1 MAEHNRPRQ
10 SFIFGIVLCLITL
23 YSEPVR
29 SQPASE
35 LLEAR
40 ARLLEAETRQ
50 ALAEAERAELLA
62 RLPPTQAKA
71 LAGNVEA
78 AKFGAAGLARAFD
91 LALELAVEV
100 CASLPP
106 GRRVTL
112 YDPVV
117 SQGVVAARTV
127 DGALERTAQEL
138 AERNLELQHYI
149 NAQSPDLADRRSV
162 IPLIWLTAP
171 TVLLRAGADL
181 AGVFKSDATL
191 TGIAYGDG
199 ARALFASALARNC
212 PERLAGLS
220 DGYMGELDTVRH
232 AYLLERVRRVGAERS
247 VLAQHA
253 ARLEVLADGAKGE
266 LKKELQAVEAAARA
280 QLKAVD
286 VFTEGLR
293 AGEASD
299 KSPLF
304 TAARYLGQA
313 ERSSGALVLDVD
325 LRLEGLSLVR
335 GNLFGGERLSLSG
348 VAFLWYR
355 LHEPDGR
362 LLRADALRRV
372 SRPVEVELRG
382 ERADGDFWQVGSA
395 ASPPTL
401 RRHERLLDRA
411 E

>member
-1 MAEHNRPRQ
+1 MAKHNRKPF
-10 SFIFGIVLCLITL
+10 SFIFYIVLCLSAL
-23 YSEPVR
+23 YPGLAR
-29 SQPASE
+29 SQAAPSPE

-62 RLPPTQAKA
+62 RLPPAQAKA
-71 LAGNVEA
+71 LSGNVDA
-78 AKFGAAGLARAFD
+78 AKLGAAGLARAFD
-91 LALELAVEV
+91 LALELAIEV
-100 CASLPP
+100 CAGLPQD
-106 GRRVTL
+106 RQVTL
-112 YDPVV
+112 YDPIV

-127 DGALERTAQEL
+127 DGALARTAQEL
-138 AERNLELQHYI
+138 AARNLELQRYI
-149 NAQSPDLADRRSV
+149 NAHTPESADRRTA

-181 AGVFKSDATL
+181 ASLFKSDATL
-191 TGIAYGDG
+191 AGSAYGDG
-199 ARALFASALARNC
+199 ARALFASALARSC
-212 PERLAGLS
+212 PARLAGLS
-220 DGYMGELDTVRH
+220 GGYMGELDIARH
-232 AYLLERVRRVGAERS
+232 ARLLDQVRLVAAERS

-253 ARLEVLADGAKGE
+253 ARLEVLADAAKGE
-266 LKKELQAVEAAARA
+266 LKRELQAVEAAARA

-286 VFTEGLR
+286 AFTEGLR

-313 ERSSGALVLDVD
+313 ERSAGALVLDVD
-325 LRLEGLSLVR
+325 LRLEGLTQVR

-372 SRPVEVELRG
+372 SRPVEVDMRG
-382 ERADGDFWQVGSA
+382 ERDDSGFW
-395 ASPPTL
+395 
-401 RRHERLLDRA
+401 R
-411 E
+411 

>member
-1 MAEHNRPRQ
+1 MAKHNRKPH
-10 SFIFGIVLCLITL
+10 SFILYIVLCLSAL
-23 YSEPVR
+23 LPSPAR
-29 SQPASE
+29 SQAASSPE
-35 LLEAR
+35 LLETR

-62 RLPPTQAKA
+62 RLPPAQAKA
-71 LAGNVEA
+71 LSGNVDA

-91 LALELAVEV
+91 LTLELAIEV
-100 CASLPP
+100 CAGLPQD
-106 GRRVTL
+106 RQVTL

-127 DGALERTAQEL
+127 DGALGRTAQEL

-149 NAQSPDLADRRSV
+149 NAHTPESADRRTAT
-162 IPLIWLTAP
+162 PLIWLTAP

-181 AGVFKSDATL
+181 ASLFKSDATL
-191 TGIAYGDG
+191 AGSAYGDG
-199 ARALFASALARNC
+199 ARALFASALARSC
-212 PERLAGLS
+212 PARLAGLS
-220 DGYMGELDTVRH
+220 GGYMGELDIARH
-232 AYLLERVRRVGAERS
+232 DRLLERVRLVGAERS

-253 ARLEVLADGAKGE
+253 ARLEVLADAAKGE

-286 VFTEGLR
+286 AFTDGLR

-313 ERSSGALVLDVD
+313 ERSAGALVLDVD
-325 LRLEGLSLVR
+325 LRLEGLSQVR

-372 SRPVEVELRG
+372 SRPVEVDMRG
-382 ERADGDFWQVGSA
+382 GRADSVFWQ
-395 ASPPTL
+395 
-401 RRHERLLDRA
+401 
-411 E
+411 

>member
-1 MAEHNRPRQ
+1 MVKHNLAPHI
-10 SFIFGIVLCLITL
+10 FIIGIVFCLTVL
-23 YSEPVR
+23 L
-29 SQPASE
+29 SQPARSQTAPSPE

-62 RLPPTQAKA
+62 RLPPAQAKA
-71 LAGNVEA
+71 LGGNVDA
-78 AKFGAAGLARAFD
+78 GKFGAAGLARAFD
-91 LALELAVEV
+91 LALELAAEV
-100 CASLPP
+100 CTALPRD
-106 GRRVTL
+106 RRVTL

-127 DGALERTAQEL
+127 DGALERTAHEL
-138 AERNLELQHYI
+138 TQRNLELQQYI
-149 NAQSPDLADRRSV
+149 NAQSPESADRRRA

-181 AGVFKSDATL
+181 ASLFKSDTTL
-191 TGIAYGDG
+191 VGIAYGDG
-199 ARALFASALARNC
+199 AGALFASALARSC

-220 DGYMGELDTVRH
+220 GGYMGELDVARH
-232 AYLLERVRRVGAERS
+232 ARLLERVRLVGAERA

-253 ARLEVLADGAKGE
+253 ARLDILADGAKGE
-266 LKKELQAVEAAARA
+266 RKKELQAVETAARA

-286 VFTEGLR
+286 AFVEGLR

-313 ERSSGALVLDVD
+313 ERSAGALVLDVD
-325 LRLEGLSLVR
+325 LRLEGLSQVR
-335 GNLFGGERLSLSG
+335 GNLFGGERLALSG

-362 LLRADALRRV
+362 LLRAEALRRV
-372 SRPVEVELRG
+372 SRPLEVELRG
-382 ERADGDFWQVGSA
+382 ERTGAGLWNDPLA
-395 ASPPTL
+395 N
-401 RRHERLLDRA
+401 
-411 E
+411 

>member
-1 MAEHNRPRQ
+1 MAKHNRKPF
-10 SFIFGIVLCLITL
+10 SFIFYIVLCLSTL
-23 YSEPVR
+23 HPGLAR
-29 SQPASE
+29 SQTASSPE
-35 LLEAR
+35 LLDAH

-62 RLPPTQAKA
+62 RLPPAQAKA
-71 LAGNVEA
+71 LSGNVDA
-78 AKFGAAGLARAFD
+78 AKLGAAGLARAFD
-91 LALELAVEV
+91 LALELAIEV
-100 CASLPP
+100 CAGLPQD
-106 GRRVTL
+106 RQVIL
-112 YDPVV
+112 YDPIV

-127 DGALERTAQEL
+127 DGALARTAQEL
-138 AERNLELQHYI
+138 AERNLELQRYI
-149 NAQSPDLADRRSV
+149 NAYTPESADRRTA

-181 AGVFKSDATL
+181 ASLFKSDATL
-191 TGIAYGDG
+191 AGSAYGDG
-199 ARALFASALARNC
+199 ARALFASALARSC
-212 PERLAGLS
+212 PARLAGLS
-220 DGYMGELDTVRH
+220 GGYMGELDIARH
-232 AYLLERVRRVGAERS
+232 ARLLDQVRLVAAERS

-253 ARLEVLADGAKGE
+253 ARLEVLADAAKGE

-286 VFTEGLR
+286 AFTEGLR

-313 ERSSGALVLDVD
+313 ERSAGALVLDVD
-325 LRLEGLSLVR
+325 LRLEGLTQVR

-372 SRPVEVELRG
+372 SRPVEVDMRG
-382 ERADGDFWQVGSA
+382 ERDDSGFW
-395 ASPPTL
+395 
-401 RRHERLLDRA
+401 R
-411 E
+411 

>member
-1 MAEHNRPRQ
+1 MAKHNRKPF
-10 SFIFGIVLCLITL
+10 SFIFYIVLCLSAL
-23 YSEPVR
+23 HPGLAR
-29 SQPASE
+29 SQAAPSPE
-35 LLEAR
+35 LLDAQ

-62 RLPPTQAKA
+62 RLPPAQAKA
-71 LAGNVEA
+71 LSGNVDA
-78 AKFGAAGLARAFD
+78 AKLGAAGLARAFD
-91 LALELAVEV
+91 LALELAIEV
-100 CASLPP
+100 CAGLPQD
-106 GRRVTL
+106 RQVTL
-112 YDPVV
+112 YDPIV

-127 DGALERTAQEL
+127 DGALARTAQEL
-138 AERNLELQHYI
+138 AARNLELQRYI
-149 NAQSPDLADRRSV
+149 NAHTPESADRRTA

-181 AGVFKSDATL
+181 ASLFKSDATL
-191 TGIAYGDG
+191 AGSAYGDG
-199 ARALFASALARNC
+199 ARALFASALARSC
-212 PERLAGLS
+212 PARLAGLS
-220 DGYMGELDTVRH
+220 GGYMGELDIARH
-232 AYLLERVRRVGAERS
+232 ARLLDQVRLVAAERS

-253 ARLEVLADGAKGE
+253 ARLEVLADAAKGE

-286 VFTEGLR
+286 AFTEGLR

-313 ERSSGALVLDVD
+313 ERSAGALVLDID
-325 LRLEGLSLVR
+325 LRLEGLTQVR

-362 LLRADALRRV
+362 LLRADALLRV
-372 SRPVEVELRG
+372 SRPVEVDMRG
-382 ERADGDFWQVGSA
+382 ERDDSGFW
-395 ASPPTL
+395 
-401 RRHERLLDRA
+401 R
-411 E
+411 

>member
-1 MAEHNRPRQ
+1 MAKHNRKPQ
-10 SFIFGIVLCLITL
+10 TFIFCLVLSLSAL
-23 YSEPVR
+23 YPQTAR
-29 SQPASE
+29 PQGASSPE

-62 RLPPTQAKA
+62 RLPPAQAKA
-71 LAGNVEA
+71 LSGNVEA
-78 AKFGAAGLARAFD
+78 GKLGAAGLARAFD
-91 LALELAVEV
+91 LALELAHEV
-100 CASLPP
+100 CAGLPQD
-106 GRRVTL
+106 RQVTL

-127 DGALERTAQEL
+127 DGALARTAQEL
-138 AERNLELQHYI
+138 AERNLELQRYI
-149 NAQSPDLADRRSV
+149 NAQPPESADRRPI

-181 AGVFKSDATL
+181 ASLFKSDATL
-191 TGIAYGDG
+191 AGSAYGDG
-199 ARALFASALARNC
+199 ARALFASALARSC
-212 PERLAGLS
+212 PARLAGLS
-220 DGYMGELDTVRH
+220 GGYMGELDVARH
-232 AYLLERVRRVGAERS
+232 ERLLERVRLVGSGRS

-253 ARLEVLADGAKGE
+253 ARLEVLADAAKGE
-266 LKKELQAVEAAARA
+266 RKEELQAVEAAARA

-286 VFTEGLR
+286 AFTEGLR

-313 ERSSGALVLDVD
+313 ERSAGALVLDVD
-325 LRLEGLSLVR
+325 LRLEGLTQVR

-372 SRPVEVELRG
+372 SRPVEVQLRG
-382 ERADGDFWQVGSA
+382 ERADSGFWQ
-395 ASPPTL
+395 
-401 RRHERLLDRA
+401 
-411 E
+411 

>member
-1 MAEHNRPRQ
+1 MAKHNRKPLGV
-10 SFIFGIVLCLITL
+10 IFYIVLCLSAL
-23 YSEPVR
+23 HPGMAR
-29 SQPASE
+29 SQADPSPE
-35 LLEAR
+35 LLEAQ

-50 ALAEAERAELLA
+50 ALAEAERVELLA
-62 RLPPTQAKA
+62 RLPPAQAKA
-71 LAGNVEA
+71 LSGNVDA
-78 AKFGAAGLARAFD
+78 AKLGAAGLARAYD
-91 LALELAVEV
+91 LALELAIEV
-100 CASLPP
+100 CAGLPQD
-106 GRRVTL
+106 RQVIL
-112 YDPVV
+112 YDPIV

-127 DGALERTAQEL
+127 DGALARTAQEL
-138 AERNLELQHYI
+138 AERNLELQRYI
-149 NAQSPDLADRRSV
+149 NAHTPESADRRTA

-181 AGVFKSDATL
+181 ASLFKSDTTL
-191 TGIAYGDG
+191 AGSAYGDG
-199 ARALFASALARNC
+199 ARALFASALARSC
-212 PERLAGLS
+212 PARLAGLS
-220 DGYMGELDTVRH
+220 GGYMGELDIARH
-232 AYLLERVRRVGAERS
+232 ARLLDQVRLVGAERS

-253 ARLEVLADGAKGE
+253 ARLEVLADAAKGE

-286 VFTEGLR
+286 AFTEGLR

-313 ERSSGALVLDVD
+313 ERSAGALVLDVD
-325 LRLEGLSLVR
+325 LRLEGLTQVR

-372 SRPVEVELRG
+372 SRPVEVDMRG
-382 ERADGDFWQVGSA
+382 KRDDSGFW
-395 ASPPTL
+395 
-401 RRHERLLDRA
+401 R
-411 E
+411 

>member
-1 MAEHNRPRQ
+1 MAKYIQVFP
-10 SFIFGIVLCLITL
+10 SFIFIIALCLGL
-23 YSEPVR
+23 FYSP
-29 SQPASE
+29 PAPAQAPSTE
-35 LLEAR
+35 LLEQR

-62 RLPPTQAKA
+62 RLPPAQAKP
-71 LAGNVEA
+71 LGGNLEAG
-78 AKFGAAGLARAFD
+78 KLGAAGLARAFD
-91 LALELAVEV
+91 LALALAAEV
-100 CASLPP
+100 CAVLPP
-106 GRRVTL
+106 DRHVIV
-112 YDPVV
+112 YDPLV

-127 DGALERTAQEL
+127 DSALERTAQEL
-138 AERNLELQHYI
+138 TARNIELQRYI
-149 NAQSPDLADRRSV
+149 NAQTPESADRRSA

-181 AGVFKSDATL
+181 ASLFKNDATL

-199 ARALFASALARNC
+199 ARALFASALARSC
-212 PERLAGLS
+212 PARLAGLGG
-220 DGYMGELDTVRH
+220 GYMGELDAVRH
-232 AYLLERVRRVGAERS
+232 ARLLERVRLLATERS

-253 ARLEVLADGAKGE
+253 AGLELLADAAKGE
-266 LKKELQAVEAAARA
+266 LKQELTAVETAAKA

-286 VFTEGLR
+286 TFTEGLR

-313 ERSSGALVLDVD
+313 ERSAGALVLDVD

-335 GNLFGGERLSLSG
+335 GNLFTGERLSVSG

-355 LHEPDGR
+355 LHAPDGR

-372 SRPVEVELRG
+372 SRPVEVKLRG
-382 ERADGDFWQVGSA
+382 KPADDNFWHT
-395 ASPPTL
+395 P
-401 RRHERLLDRA
+401 
-411 E
+411 

>member
-1 MAEHNRPRQ
+1 MAKHNRKPF
-10 SFIFGIVLCLITL
+10 SFIFYIVLCLSAL
-23 YSEPVR
+23 HPGLAR
-29 SQPASE
+29 SQTASSPE
-35 LLEAR
+35 LLEAQ

-62 RLPPTQAKA
+62 RLPPAQAKA
-71 LAGNVEA
+71 LSGNVDA
-78 AKFGAAGLARAFD
+78 AKLGAAGLARAFD
-91 LALELAVEV
+91 LALELAIEV
-100 CASLPP
+100 CAGLPQD
-106 GRRVTL
+106 RQVTL
-112 YDPVV
+112 YDPIV

-127 DGALERTAQEL
+127 DGALARTAQEL
-138 AERNLELQHYI
+138 AARNLELQRYI
-149 NAQSPDLADRRSV
+149 NAHTPESADRRTA

-181 AGVFKSDATL
+181 ASLFKSDATL
-191 TGIAYGDG
+191 AGSAYGDG
-199 ARALFASALARNC
+199 ARALFASALARSC
-212 PERLAGLS
+212 PARLAGLS
-220 DGYMGELDTVRH
+220 GGYMGELDIARH
-232 AYLLERVRRVGAERS
+232 ARLLDQVRLVAAERS

-253 ARLEVLADGAKGE
+253 ARLEVLADAAKGE

-286 VFTEGLR
+286 AFTEGLR

-313 ERSSGALVLDVD
+313 ERSAGALVLDID
-325 LRLEGLSLVR
+325 LRLEGLTQVR

-372 SRPVEVELRG
+372 SRPVEVDMRG
-382 ERADGDFWQVGSA
+382 ERDDSGFW
-395 ASPPTL
+395 
-401 RRHERLLDRA
+401 R
-411 E
+411 

>member
-1 MAEHNRPRQ
+1 MAKHNRKPLG
-10 SFIFGIVLCLITL
+10 FIFYIVLCLSAL
-23 YSEPVR
+23 YPGLAR
-29 SQPASE
+29 SQAAPSPE

-62 RLPPTQAKA
+62 RLPPAQARA
-71 LAGNVEA
+71 LSGNVDA
-78 AKFGAAGLARAFD
+78 AKLGAAGLARAFD
-91 LALELAVEV
+91 LALELAIEV
-100 CASLPP
+100 CAGLPQD
-106 GRRVTL
+106 RQVTL
-112 YDPVV
+112 YDPIV

-127 DGALERTAQEL
+127 DGALARTAQEL
-138 AERNLELQHYI
+138 AARNLELQRYI
-149 NAQSPDLADRRSV
+149 NAHTPESADRRTA

-181 AGVFKSDATL
+181 ASLFKSDTTL
-191 TGIAYGDG
+191 AGSAYGDG
-199 ARALFASALARNC
+199 ARALFASALARSC
-212 PERLAGLS
+212 PARLAGLS
-220 DGYMGELDTVRH
+220 GGYMGELDIARH
-232 AYLLERVRRVGAERS
+232 ARLLDQVRLVAAERS

-253 ARLEVLADGAKGE
+253 ARLEMLADAAKGE

-286 VFTEGLR
+286 AFTEGLR

-313 ERSSGALVLDVD
+313 ERSAGALVLDID
-325 LRLEGLSLVR
+325 LRLEGLTQVR

-372 SRPVEVELRG
+372 SRPVEVDMRG
-382 ERADGDFWQVGSA
+382 ERDDSGFW
-395 ASPPTL
+395 
-401 RRHERLLDRA
+401 R
-411 E
+411 

>member
-1 MAEHNRPRQ
+1 MAKHNRKPF
-10 SFIFGIVLCLITL
+10 SFIFYIVLCLSAL
-23 YSEPVR
+23 YPGLAR
-29 SQPASE
+29 SQAAPSPE
-35 LLEAR
+35 LLDAH

-62 RLPPTQAKA
+62 RLPPAQAKA
-71 LAGNVEA
+71 LSGNVDA
-78 AKFGAAGLARAFD
+78 AKLGAAGLARAFD
-91 LALELAVEV
+91 LALELAIEV
-100 CASLPP
+100 CAGLPQD
-106 GRRVTL
+106 RQVTL
-112 YDPVV
+112 YDPIV

-127 DGALERTAQEL
+127 DGALARTAQEL
-138 AERNLELQHYI
+138 AARNLELQRYI
-149 NAQSPDLADRRSV
+149 NAHTPESADRRTA

-181 AGVFKSDATL
+181 ASLFKSDATL
-191 TGIAYGDG
+191 AGSAYGDG
-199 ARALFASALARNC
+199 ARALFASALARSC
-212 PERLAGLS
+212 PARLAGLS
-220 DGYMGELDTVRH
+220 GGYMGELDIARH
-232 AYLLERVRRVGAERS
+232 ARLLDQVRLVAAERS

-253 ARLEVLADGAKGE
+253 ARLEVLADAAKGE

-286 VFTEGLR
+286 AFTEGLR

-313 ERSSGALVLDVD
+313 ERSAGALVLDVD
-325 LRLEGLSLVR
+325 LRLEGLTQVR

-372 SRPVEVELRG
+372 SRPVEVDMRG
-382 ERADGDFWQVGSA
+382 ERDDSGFW
-395 ASPPTL
+395 
-401 RRHERLLDRA
+401 R
-411 E
+411 

>member
-1 MAEHNRPRQ
+1 MKEHNRKHHP
-10 SFIFGIVLCLITL
+10 FIFVMVLCLGTL
-23 YSEPVR
+23 HAQPVH
-29 SQPASE
+29 SQAAPSPA

-62 RLPPTQAKA
+62 RLPPAQAKA
-71 LAGNVEA
+71 LGGNVEA

-91 LALELAVEV
+91 LALALAAEV
-100 CASLPP
+100 CAGLPQD
-106 GRRVTL
+106 RRVVL

-127 DGALERTAQEL
+127 DGALARTAQEL
-138 AERNLELQHYI
+138 TERNIALQQYI
-149 NAQSPDLADRRSV
+149 NAQTSELADRRTMT
-162 IPLIWLTAP
+162 PLIWLTAP

-181 AGVFKSDATL
+181 ASLFKSDATL

-199 ARALFASALARNC
+199 ARALFASALARSC

-220 DGYMGELDTVRH
+220 GGYMGELDTVRH
-232 AYLLERVRRVGAERS
+232 AALLDRVRLLGTQRA

-253 ARLEVLADGAKGE
+253 AHLEVLADAARGE
-266 LKKELQAVEAAARA
+266 RKKELQTVEASARA

-286 VFTEGLR
+286 AFTEGLR

-313 ERSSGALVLDVD
+313 ERGAGALVLDID
-325 LRLEGLSLVR
+325 LRLEGLSQVR
-335 GNLFGGERLSLSG
+335 ANLFGGERLSLSG

-372 SRPVEVELRG
+372 SRPVEVPLRG
-382 ERADGDFWQVGSA
+382 ERVADDFWDA
-395 ASPPTL
+395 
-401 RRHERLLDRA
+401 RH
-411 E
+411 

>member
-1 MAEHNRPRQ
+1 MAIHNRKPQ
-10 SFIFGIVLCLITL
+10 TFISCIVLCLSALHPGTARPQDAP
-23 YSEPVR
+23 SP
-29 SQPASE
+29 E

-62 RLPPTQAKA
+62 RLPPVQAKA
-71 LAGNVEA
+71 LSGNVEA
-78 AKFGAAGLARAFD
+78 GKFGAAGLARAFD
-91 LALELAVEV
+91 LTLELAIDV
-100 CASLPP
+100 CAGLPQD
-106 GRRVTL
+106 RQVTL

-127 DGALERTAQEL
+127 DGALARTAQEL
-138 AERNLELQHYI
+138 AERNLELQRYI
-149 NAQSPDLADRRSV
+149 NAQTPQSADRRPA

-181 AGVFKSDATL
+181 ASLFKSDATF

-199 ARALFASALARNC
+199 ARALFASALARSC
-212 PERLAGLS
+212 PTRLAGLS
-220 DGYMGELDTVRH
+220 GGYMGELDIARH
-232 AYLLERVRRVGAERS
+232 DRLLERVRLVGTERS

-253 ARLEVLADGAKGE
+253 ARLEVLADAAKGE

-286 VFTEGLR
+286 AFTEGLR

-313 ERSSGALVLDVD
+313 ERSASALVLDVD
-325 LRLEGLSLVR
+325 LRLEGLTQVR

-362 LLRADALRRV
+362 LLRADALRRI

-382 ERADGDFWQVGSA
+382 KQADDAFWNAQ
-395 ASPPTL
+395 P
-401 RRHERLLDRA
+401 
-411 E
+411 

>member
-1 MAEHNRPRQ
+1 MAKHNRKPF
-10 SFIFGIVLCLITL
+10 SFIFYIVLCLSAL
-23 YSEPVR
+23 YPGLAR
-29 SQPASE
+29 SQAAPSPE
-35 LLEAR
+35 LLDAH

-62 RLPPTQAKA
+62 RLPPAQAKA
-71 LAGNVEA
+71 LSGNVDA
-78 AKFGAAGLARAFD
+78 AKLGAAGLARAFD
-91 LALELAVEV
+91 LALELAIEV
-100 CASLPP
+100 CVGLPQD
-106 GRRVTL
+106 RQVTL
-112 YDPVV
+112 YDPIV

-127 DGALERTAQEL
+127 DGALARTAQEL
-138 AERNLELQHYI
+138 AERNLELQRYI
-149 NAQSPDLADRRSV
+149 NAHTPESADRRTA

-181 AGVFKSDATL
+181 ASLFKSDATL
-191 TGIAYGDG
+191 AGSAYGDG
-199 ARALFASALARNC
+199 ARALFASALARSC
-212 PERLAGLS
+212 PARLAGLS
-220 DGYMGELDTVRH
+220 GGYMGELDMARH
-232 AYLLERVRRVGAERS
+232 ARLLDQVRMVAAERS

-253 ARLEVLADGAKGE
+253 ARLEVLADAAKGE

-286 VFTEGLR
+286 AFTEGLR

-313 ERSSGALVLDVD
+313 ERSAGALVLDVD
-325 LRLEGLSLVR
+325 LRLEGLTQVR

-372 SRPVEVELRG
+372 SRPVEVDMRG
-382 ERADGDFWQVGSA
+382 ERDDSGFW
-395 ASPPTL
+395 
-401 RRHERLLDRA
+401 R
-411 E
+411 

>member
-1 MAEHNRPRQ
+1 MAKHNRKPF
-10 SFIFGIVLCLITL
+10 SFIFYIVLCLSAL
-23 YSEPVR
+23 YPGLAR
-29 SQPASE
+29 SQAAPSPE
-35 LLEAR
+35 LLDAH

-62 RLPPTQAKA
+62 RLPPAQAKA
-71 LAGNVEA
+71 LSGNVDA
-78 AKFGAAGLARAFD
+78 AKLGAAGLARAFD
-91 LALELAVEV
+91 LALELAIEV
-100 CASLPP
+100 CAGLPQD
-106 GRRVTL
+106 RQVTL
-112 YDPVV
+112 YDPIV

-127 DGALERTAQEL
+127 DGALARTAQEL
-138 AERNLELQHYI
+138 AARNLELQRYI
-149 NAQSPDLADRRSV
+149 NAHTPESADRRTA

-181 AGVFKSDATL
+181 ASLFKSDATL
-191 TGIAYGDG
+191 AGSAYGDG
-199 ARALFASALARNC
+199 ARALFASALARSC
-212 PERLAGLS
+212 PARLAGLS
-220 DGYMGELDTVRH
+220 GGYMGELDIARH
-232 AYLLERVRRVGAERS
+232 ARLLDQVRLVGAERS

-253 ARLEVLADGAKGE
+253 ARLEVLADAAKGE

-286 VFTEGLR
+286 AFTDGLR

-313 ERSSGALVLDVD
+313 ERSAGALVLDVD
-325 LRLEGLSLVR
+325 LRLEGLTQVR

-372 SRPVEVELRG
+372 SRPVEVDMRG
-382 ERADGDFWQVGSA
+382 ERDDSGFW
-395 ASPPTL
+395 
-401 RRHERLLDRA
+401 R
-411 E
+411 

>member
-1 MAEHNRPRQ
+1 MAKHDRKPHNFLF
-10 SFIFGIVLCLITL
+10 SIVLCLSAL
-23 YSEPVR
+23 YPGAARPQGVPSP
-29 SQPASE
+29 E

-62 RLPPTQAKA
+62 RLPPVQARV
-71 LAGNVEA
+71 LSGNVDA
-78 AKFGAAGLARAFD
+78 AKIGAAGLARAFD
-91 LALELAVEV
+91 LTLELAHEV
-100 CASLPP
+100 CAGLPQD
-106 GRRVTL
+106 RQVTL

-127 DGALERTAQEL
+127 DGALARTAQEL
-138 AERNLELQHYI
+138 AERNLELQRYI
-149 NAQSPDLADRRSV
+149 NARTTHSADRRPA

-181 AGVFKSDATL
+181 AGLFKSDATL
-191 TGIAYGDG
+191 AGIAYGDG
-199 ARALFASALARNC
+199 ARALFASALARSC
-212 PERLAGLS
+212 PARLAGLS
-220 DGYMGELDTVRH
+220 GGYMGELDVGRHERLLGQVR
-232 AYLLERVRRVGAERS
+232 LVSAERAI
-247 VLAQHA
+247 LAQHA
-253 ARLEVLADGAKGE
+253 ARLEVLADAAKGE

-286 VFTEGLR
+286 AFTEGLR

-313 ERSSGALVLDVD
+313 ERSAGALVLDVD
-325 LRLEGLSLVR
+325 LRLEGLSQVR

-372 SRPVEVELRG
+372 SRPVEVEMRG
-382 ERADGDFWQVGSA
+382 ERADDEFWNAQ
-395 ASPPTL
+395 
-401 RRHERLLDRA
+401 R
-411 E
+411 